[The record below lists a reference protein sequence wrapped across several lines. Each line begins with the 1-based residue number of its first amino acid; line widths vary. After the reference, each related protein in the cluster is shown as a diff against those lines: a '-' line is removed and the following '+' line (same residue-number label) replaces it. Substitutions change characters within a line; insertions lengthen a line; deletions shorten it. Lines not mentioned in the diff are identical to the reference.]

1 MYMSE
6 LIQDRTTGGMHLEP
20 EPELVKKTESKKKQA
35 EKKTVFIRNIP
46 KKFNFE
52 KHRGRFEAF
61 GKTLGFTN
69 SGKGFGFVTFTSEEA
84 AHTCIE
90 TLNSTE
96 IDGNLVKMNI
106 ARGNQGKAVSV
117 GNSK

>member
-1 MYMSE
+1 
-6 LIQDRTTGGMHLEP
+6 MHVEP

-69 SGKGFGFVTFTSEEA
+69 SGKGFGFVTFTGSRRRKQL
-84 AHTCIE
+84 TRV
-90 TLNSTE
+90 LR
-96 IDGNLVKMNI
+96 L
-106 ARGNQGKAVSV
+106 
-117 GNSK
+117 